1 MIFKTLILY
10 VVIINIVTFFL
21 FGIDKRRAIKNKW
34 RISEAMLLIFSLIG
48 GCVGGILGMSI
59 FHHKTKKMKF
69 KILMPLILMLH
80 ICLGF
85 TIKVNI

>member
-21 FGIDKRRAIKNKW
+21 FGIDKRRSIKNRW
-34 RISEAMLLIFSLIG
+34 RISEAMLLISSLIG
-48 GCVGGILGMSI
+48 GVIGGLLGMSV

-69 KILMPLILMLH
+69 KIIMPLILMLH
-80 ICLGF
+80 ICLGLI
-85 TIKVNI
+85 IKVNI

>member
-10 VVIINIVTFFL
+10 LVSINIVTFFL
-21 FGIDKRRAIKNKW
+21 FGIDKRRAIKNRW
-34 RISEAMLLIFSLIG
+34 RISEATLLISSLIG
-48 GCVGGILGMSI
+48 GVIGGLLGMSV

-80 ICLGF
+80 ICIIIL
-85 TIKVNI
+85 IKTNI

>member
-10 VVIINIVTFFL
+10 LVSINIVTFFL
-21 FGIDKRRAIKNKW
+21 FGIDKRRAIKNRW
-34 RISEAMLLIFSLIG
+34 RISEATLLISSLIG
-48 GCVGGILGMSI
+48 GVIGGLLGMSV

-80 ICLGF
+80 ICVIIL
-85 TIKVNI
+85 IKTNI

>member
-34 RISEAMLLIFSLIG
+34 RISEAMLLISSLIG
-48 GCVGGILGMSI
+48 GVIGGLLGMSV

-69 KILMPLILMLH
+69 RIFMPLILILH

-85 TIKVNI
+85 IIKVNI

>member
-1 MIFKTLILY
+1 MIFKTLIVYL
-10 VVIINIVTFFL
+10 VIINIVTFLL

-34 RISEAMLLIFSLIG
+34 RISEAALLISSLIG
-48 GCVGGILGMSI
+48 GVIGGLLGMSV

-80 ICLGF
+80 ICIIIL
-85 TIKVNI
+85 IKTNI